1 MRLSKFWELAL
12 SGSLFSIAYAVIE
25 YYVIRDASFGMNPV
39 LFSLIYPYHFAML
52 AAFGIAAYGLL
63 RAQIRMKGFLTSIVL
78 IGALVSS
85 MLVVEDFAWFALR
98 AGAPVDGDANGGKL
112 VIPGEWTTKFAGS
125 TDAYFTAIPNWYFAS
140 LVFSAIA
147 LVIFRERDR
156 PLVARKCD

>member
-1 MRLSKFWELAL
+1 MPLNKFWELVL
-12 SGSLFSIAYAVIE
+12 SGSIFSIAYAVIE
-25 YYVIRDASFGMNPV
+25 YYIIRDPSFGMNPV

-52 AAFGIAAYGLL
+52 TVFGLAAYGLL
-63 RAQIRMKGFLTSIVL
+63 HTQIRMKGLLTSIVL

-112 VIPGEWTTKFAGS
+112 VIPGEWTTQFAGS

-140 LVFSAIA
+140 LAFSVIA
-147 LVIFRERDR
+147 LVVFRERDQ
-156 PLVARKCD
+156 PLLARKSE